1 MSWGLCGGAWWY
13 PNWTRVAVL
22 VSLRWKFLAAHL
34 KASKVPYSPAGIIIC
49 SGGGSITGK
58 PPPPPR
64 LRGVHVGTF
73 EALKCAARNFHR
85 KENNTAA
92 LVPLGYRHAPLQTPQ
107 DMDMDME
114 TATPSSGVLKRR
126 FRTKF
131 T

>member
-1 MSWGLCGGAWWY
+1 MPWGLCGGAWWY
-13 PNWTRVAVL
+13 PKWTRVAVL

-58 PPPPPR
+58 PPSPPPR

-92 LVPLGYRHAPLQTPQ
+92 LVPLGYRHAPLQRPQ
-107 DMDMDME
+107 DME
-114 TATPSSGVLKRR
+114 TATPSSGVLKKR